1 MGTGW
6 AGDLSSFPVAFD
18 FLFGWFWL
26 LTSSLSLLYFS
37 RYHTIATTRLPSNIG
52 VYTNPEHDLWVA
64 EAEPSLES
72 VQKGGDLKVGEVLL
86 NVKSTGICGSDIHFW
101 HAVRSSYLYLK
112 PRLEGI

>member
-1 MGTGW
+1 MST
-6 AGDLSSFPVAFD
+6 
-18 FLFGWFWL
+18 
-26 LTSSLSLLYFS
+26 T
-37 RYHTIATTRLPSNIG
+37 TATEVQPTKANIG